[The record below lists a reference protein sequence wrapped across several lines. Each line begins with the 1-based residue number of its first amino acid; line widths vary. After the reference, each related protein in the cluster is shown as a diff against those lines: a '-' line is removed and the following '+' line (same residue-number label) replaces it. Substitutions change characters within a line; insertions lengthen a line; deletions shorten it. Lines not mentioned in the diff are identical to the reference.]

1 MKLPYSLL
9 PTTLAIGFLFSSA
22 TEAPAF
28 GGPPGGPFSNGS
40 YFPNDGTF
48 SAVVRGENLTGTL
61 QFSTTAGSG
70 PSAPTTSTTTSVE
83 GFGVN
88 ASQTQSTAGSG
99 GVGSTGIA
107 TIYYDGD
114 TYLGNSQGSLNGQ
127 SSTMAVNFQVDAQGQ
142 GEQQSDTNI
151 IVDLGDLITETT
163 TIDANGN
170 PVIVRI
176 VTPQREITTGTTIT
190 YFDSLYLNGFANCKT
205 SNAFPNQKFEGDG
218 EAEFQQLVFNGNT
231 PFLDAVTMPIYVT
244 GVRLSDTAATF
255 NVSDVRPPSYN
266 EFTVQTP

>member
-1 MKLPYSLL
+1 MKLTLLIPSLVL
-9 PTTLAIGFLFSSA
+9 GLIISTSF
-22 TEAPAF
+22 EALAF
-28 GGPPGGPFSNGS
+28 GGSPGGPFSNGS

-61 QFSTTAGSG
+61 QFSTNEGSG
-70 PSAPTTSTTTSVE
+70 PVPSSVDQQTTSTGSST
-83 GFGVN
+83 
-88 ASQTQSTAGSG
+88 TQSTVTSSALG
-99 GVGSTGIA
+99 GLGSTGIA

-114 TYLGNSQGSLNGQ
+114 TYLGNSQGSMNSQ

-142 GEQQSDTNI
+142 GEQQSATNI

-163 TIDANGN
+163 TIDGNGN
-170 PVIVRI
+170 PVIVRT

-190 YFDSLYLNGFANCKT
+190 YYDSLYLNGFANCKT